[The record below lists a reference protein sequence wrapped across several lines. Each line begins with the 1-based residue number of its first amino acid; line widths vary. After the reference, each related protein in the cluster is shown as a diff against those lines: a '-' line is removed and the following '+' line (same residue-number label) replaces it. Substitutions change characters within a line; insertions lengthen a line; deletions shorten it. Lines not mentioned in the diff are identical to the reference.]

1 MRRQFDPI
9 DLDDLD
15 RKLINELQN
24 GFPLSERPFRDVAEQ
39 VGSDEDTVIAK
50 LARLRES
57 GVLSRF
63 GPMYHAERM
72 GGGLTLAALSV
83 PEDDFDRVND
93 IVNAFPEVAHNYKR
107 EHELNMWFVL
117 ATEIPERIEAC
128 CHEITEQTGYQ
139 VYNMPKKQEFF
150 IGLRFEA

>member
-1 MRRQFDPI
+1 MRRKIDPI
-9 DLDDLD
+9 ELDDLD
-15 RKLINELQN
+15 RQLINELQN
-24 GFPLSERPFRDVAEQ
+24 GFPVSERPFHDVAEQ
-39 VGSDEDTVIAK
+39 LGSDEKTVLAK
-50 LARLRES
+50 LTRLRES

-72 GGGLTLAALSV
+72 GGGLTLAALSI

-117 ATEIPERIEAC
+117 ATETPDRVEEC
-128 CHEITEQTGYQ
+128 CHEITEATGYQ

-150 IGLRFEA
+150 IGLRFEV

>member
-1 MRRQFDPI
+1 MRKIEPVE
-9 DLDDLD
+9 LDDLE
-15 RKLINELQN
+15 RLLINELQG
-24 GFPLSERPFRDVAEQ
+24 GFPISQRPFYDVAMRL
-39 VGSDEDTVIAK
+39 GSDEETVLTKISS
-50 LARLRES
+50 LRER

-63 GPMYHAERM
+63 GPMYNAEKM
-72 GGGLTLAALSV
+72 GGGLTLAAISI

-93 IVNAFPEVAHNYKR
+93 IVNGFGEVAHNYKR

-117 ATEIPERIEAC
+117 ATETPERVQQC
-128 CHEITEQTGYQ
+128 CNEITEATGYQ

>member
-1 MRRQFDPI
+1 MRRKIDPVE
-9 DLDDLD
+9 LDDLD
-15 RKLINELQN
+15 RLLINELQG
-24 GFPLSERPFRDVAEQ
+24 GFPISERPFQDVAERLD
-39 VGSDEDTVIAK
+39 SDEETVLAK
-50 LARLRES
+50 ITRLRET

-72 GGGLTLAALSV
+72 GGGLTLAALSI
-83 PEDDFDRVND
+83 PADEFDRVND

-117 ATEIPERIEAC
+117 ATETPERVQEC
-128 CHEITEQTGYQ
+128 CDEITEATGYQ

>member
-1 MRRQFDPI
+1 MRRKIEVPE
-9 DLDDLD
+9 LDDLD
-15 RKLINELQN
+15 RLLINELQG
-24 GFPLSERPFRDVAEQ
+24 GFPISERPFKDVADRL
-39 VGSDEDTVIAK
+39 GSDEDTVLTKIT
-50 LARLRES
+50 RLRDT

-72 GGGLTLAALSV
+72 GGGLTLAALSI
-83 PEDDFDRVND
+83 PAEEFERVND

-117 ATEIPERIEAC
+117 ATETPERVQEC
-128 CHEITEQTGYQ
+128 CDEITEATGFQ

>member
-1 MRRQFDPI
+1 MRRKIDPVE
-9 DLDDLD
+9 LDELD
-15 RKLINELQN
+15 RLLINELQG
-24 GFPLSERPFRDVAEQ
+24 GFPLSERPFADVAERL
-39 VGSDEDTVIAK
+39 GSDEETVLSKIK
-50 LARLRES
+50 VMREK

-72 GGGLTLAALSV
+72 GGGLTLAALSI
-83 PEDDFDRVND
+83 PEDEFDRVND
-93 IVNAFPEVAHNYKR
+93 IVNGFDEVAHNYKR

-117 ATEIPERIEAC
+117 ATETPERVQEC
-128 CHEITEQTGYQ
+128 CDEITEATGYQ

>member
-1 MRRQFDPI
+1 MRKIDPVE
-9 DLDDLD
+9 LDELE
-15 RKLINELQN
+15 RLLINELQG
-24 GFPLSERPFRDVAEQ
+24 GFPISQRPFYDVAMRL
-39 VGSDEDTVIAK
+39 GSDEETVLAK
-50 LARLRES
+50 ITSLRER

-63 GPMYHAERM
+63 GPMYNAEKM
-72 GGGLTLAALSV
+72 GGGLTLAAISI

-93 IVNAFPEVAHNYKR
+93 IVNGFGEVAHNYKR

-117 ATEIPERIEAC
+117 ATETPERVQQC
-128 CHEITEQTGYQ
+128 CDEITEATGYQ